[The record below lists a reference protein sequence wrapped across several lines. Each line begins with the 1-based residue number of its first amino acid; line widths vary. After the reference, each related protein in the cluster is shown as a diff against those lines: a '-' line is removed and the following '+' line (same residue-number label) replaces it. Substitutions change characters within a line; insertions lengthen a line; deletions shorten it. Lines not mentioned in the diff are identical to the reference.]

1 MKNILESA
9 RDDLIE
15 LIVDNAE
22 GIDVDNEIWQIADN
36 SVPVYNYD
44 IMQAANNDYD
54 LILVRP
60 RLASG
65 EETPLNLIMLNI
77 FESIESHLWEFWH
90 DAEDYVNEYVDKVND
105 LSDMESDEMK
115 EILMDDYQLPEE
127 DFDLGID
134 EESDEMEDVLKEW
147 LEEFYLE
154 DLKSELESC

>member
-15 LIVDNAE
+15 LIVDNAGE
-22 GIDVDNEIWQIADN
+22 IDVDEEIWKIADN
-36 SVPVYNYD
+36 NVPVYNYD
-44 IMQAANNDYD
+44 IMQAANDDYG
-54 LILVRP
+54 LILVKP
-60 RLASG
+60 ELASG
-65 EETPLNLIMLNI
+65 EETPLDLIKMNM
-77 FESIESHLWEFWH
+77 FESIENHLWEFWH
-90 DAEDYVNEYVDKVND
+90 YAEDYVNEYVDKVND